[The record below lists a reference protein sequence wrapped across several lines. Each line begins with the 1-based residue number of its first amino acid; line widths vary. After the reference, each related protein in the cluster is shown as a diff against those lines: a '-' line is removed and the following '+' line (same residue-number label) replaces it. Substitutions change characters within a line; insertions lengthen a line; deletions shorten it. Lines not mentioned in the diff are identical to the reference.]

1 ENFELQFEAG
11 IGYEEVDKKNA
22 PNSDVTFYKFTVAPT
37 FKLDTNF
44 WARPEIRTFVS
55 YLGADEKVINDDQKN
70 GINVGVQA
78 EVWF

>member
-1 ENFELQFEAG
+1 
-11 IGYEEVDKKNA
+11 
-22 PNSDVTFYKFTVAPT
+22 APT